1 MLPCKGVKYGH
12 NRPGRGLR
20 SSAISTDQNQ
30 SREMWFAIKSNISDH
45 SMDKDKYQEGTGQKK
60 VRKHLR

>member
-1 MLPCKGVKYGH
+1 MLPCKGVKSGH
-12 NRPGRGLR
+12 NRPGRGPR
-20 SSAISTDQNQ
+20 SSATSTDQNQ
-30 SREMWFAIKSNISDH
+30 SRKMWPAIKSNISDH